1 VQLAPAHATAPFAGA
16 AQVWL
21 HLPQLFGSFARSTQV
36 LVVVQSVEAVA
47 EGQMGMQLLLAE
59 QASDPLVGDAG
70 HVTQS
75 LLHSI
80 WPCGQGWQ
88 IPALQPCPVA
98 QAWPQLP
105 QSAGAV
111 LVLTSQP
118 FFGLP
123 SQSA

>member
-1 VQLAPAHATAPFAGA
+1 
-16 AQVWL
+16 
-21 HLPQLFGSFARSTQV
+21 

-80 WPCGQGWQ
+80 
-88 IPALQPCPVA
+88 
-98 QAWPQLP
+98 
-105 QSAGAV
+105 
-111 LVLTSQP
+111 
-118 FFGLP
+118 
-123 SQSA
+123 